1 MDYKKIDE
9 LYEDFSG
16 FEKSGEFSIS
26 LGQTRKLA
34 YLGKAIAI
42 EYEVQKHSDRKSH
55 VYRHEF
61 ENPAIVVSNGEDIF
75 IIGKKIVVTK
85 RGIEG

>member
-1 MDYKKIDE
+1 MVSKKIDK

-16 FEKSGEFSIS
+16 FEKSGEYKTE
-26 LGQTRKLA
+26 LGQTKKLA

-42 EYEVQKHSDRKSH
+42 EYEAQKHSDKKSH

-61 ENPAIVVSNGEDIF
+61 ENPAIVASNGKDIF
-75 IIGKKIVVTK
+75 IIGKKIIVTT